1 MWKLLLFIIFFPCIA
16 QAFWPVYWEFG
27 GETRLFGPL
36 VSYKK
41 ENNETNLTIRP
52 LLFSYNSGNGGSY
65 DYFYPLGRSAKDV
78 SYFLPFYISK
88 PSPQPEQSCFDVDTV
103 KSDPSDYTSFMLF
116 FYGKSSKGNYE
127 GVFPLYGKLYNRFGK
142 DEMGFFMWPLYG
154 YSETDGAKKTN
165 ILWPFFSIYSGKEKG
180 FKVWPFFGTKKQEGV
195 KKSTFF
201 LWPFFYK
208 ENNYLD
214 TDDPSE
220 KFYTIP
226 FYMSSRSGTRNERAI
241 MFPLYLNSKDQYR
254 EKTKIL
260 WPVFS
265 FTKGDDA
272 SGYSIFPF
280 VSSERSGTY
289 STMSILWPVLY
300 NQSEWVI
307 KGRKYSKKRVLLLNR
322 YVDDE
327 EGVFLNIWPLFE
339 RKEQDGSLNINM
351 PSILPIRSEGIDK
364 IIKPF
369 FTLVEYCTAGNKSM
383 TSFLYGLFTKEE
395 DDDDWKIRLAFL
407 FELKKEGGNYGYE
420 IFSGL
425 FGMDKSKIKIF
436 FIPFK
441 RKPVKFIIEN

>member
-1 MWKLLLFIIFFPCIA
+1 MWKLIIFIIFFPSTV
-16 QAFWPVYWEFG
+16 QPFWPVYWEFG

-41 ENNETNLTIRP
+41 ENNETSLTIRP
-52 LLFSYNSGNGGSY
+52 LLFSYNSGNGGVY
-65 DYFYPLGRSAKDV
+65 DYLYPLGKSSKDV
-78 SYFLPFYISK
+78 SYFLPFYLSK
-88 PSPQPEQSCFDVDTV
+88 PSPQPEQSYFDADTD
-103 KSDPSDYTSFMLF
+103 KSDHSDLSLLLF
-116 FYGKSSKGNYE
+116 FYGRSSKGNYG

-142 DEMGFFMWPLYG
+142 DKMGFFMWPLYG
-154 YSETDGAKKTN
+154 YSETAGAKKTN

-180 FKVWPFFGTKKQEGV
+180 FKVWPFFGTKQQEGV
-195 KKSTFF
+195 KKSTFL

-208 ENNYLD
+208 EDNYLD

-220 KFYTIP
+220 KLYAIP
-226 FYMSSRSGTRNERAI
+226 FYMSSRSGTRDEHSI

-265 FTKGDDA
+265 FTKGEDT
-272 SGYSIFPF
+272 SGYSIFPI

-300 NQSEWVI
+300 NHSEWII
-307 KGRKYSKKRVLLLNR
+307 KERKYSKKRFLLLNR

-327 EGVFLNIWPLFE
+327 EGVFLNVWPLFE
-339 RKEQDGSLNINM
+339 RTEQGGSLNVNM
-351 PSILPIRSEGIDK
+351 PSILPVRSEGIDN

-369 FTLVEYCTAGNKSM
+369 FTLVEYRAAGNKNM
-383 TSFLYGLFTKEE
+383 TSFLYGLFTREE
-395 DDDDWKIRLAFL
+395 EENDWKIRLAFL
-407 FELKKEGGNYGYE
+407 FELKKEAGNYGYE

-441 RKPVKFIIEN
+441 RNNDKSIIED